1 MEETNRN
8 SGFLTKKASMEA
20 RENGIFFEYSKRKT
34 KPFNSKPTILCPEKA
49 PFGDEVETGVFL
61 GEGDGRESAA
71 SRSNQRGCPRGFCK
85 REGKKH
91 VDPGRQR
98 QGDFYEFEVSLV
110 TKLV

>member
-1 MEETNRN
+1 MD
-8 SGFLTKKASMEA
+8 FLPRKRAWRPEKVAF
-20 RENGIFFEYSKRKT
+20 FFEYSKTKT

-61 GEGDGRESAA
+61 GEGNRRGSAA
-71 SRSNQRGCPRGFCK
+71 SRTNQRGCPRGFCK

-91 VDPGRQR
+91 VDLGRQR
-98 QGDFYEFEVSLV
+98 QGHFYEFEVSLV